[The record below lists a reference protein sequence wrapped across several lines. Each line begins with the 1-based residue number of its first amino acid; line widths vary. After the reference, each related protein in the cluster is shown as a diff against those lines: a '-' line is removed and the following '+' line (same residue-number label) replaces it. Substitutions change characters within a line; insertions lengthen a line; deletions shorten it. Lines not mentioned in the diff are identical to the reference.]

1 MKNHFSFPFLLAI
14 ASVLVWSSCSPTL
27 YIPNMLNTP
36 LAGEKGDFKGT
47 FGTMSKDVR
56 GGSSYE
62 LQGSYAPGNNV
73 VVMGSA
79 LFMDWGNSPF
89 STITGG
95 NHRIL
100 EGGAGYYTAFGRNEQ
115 GFAMG
120 RAEVLGGFGLGSGA
134 DSDLFFD
141 PFGNNPNALFRGRY
155 SRIFLQPAVG
165 LRTSIVDV
173 SGAMRISSVN
183 FSDIQQVNGL
193 GSTLP
198 KTPFGF
204 ATVEPA
210 LTVSVGYK
218 YVKFYMQVRAVS
230 AIVNGENY
238 RQVTNQGVAPTSI
251 GLVGSTWREKPPLHA
266 PIVLEKPAVPKA
278 DPPAGE
284 ETPPVELSPAVVI
297 PLKNN
302 VVTVCLRDA
311 GSPDGDLV
319 SATLNGV
326 VYLHEAE
333 LTRKPVCFDAPAL
346 PGAENV
352 LRLLGVSEGRVKPI
366 TMEVTVREG
375 RKERMF
381 YLRFGEG
388 ETEEIRFEVQE

>member
-14 ASVLVWSSCSPTL
+14 ASVLAWSSCSPTL
-27 YIPNMLNTP
+27 YVPNTLNTP
-36 LAGEKGDFKGT
+36 LAGEKGDFKGVL
-47 FGTMSKDVR
+47 GTMGTGLR
-56 GGSSYE
+56 GGSSVE
-62 LQGSYAPGNNV
+62 MQASYAPGNNV
-73 VVMGSA
+73 VLMGSA
-79 LFMDWGNSPF
+79 LFMNWSNSALF
-89 STITGG
+89 GGAG

-100 EGGAGYYTAFGRNEQ
+100 EGGAGYYKAFGRDEQ

-120 RAEVLGGFGLGSGA
+120 RVEVLGGFGLGRGSDTEVFIDLSGNRLTG
-134 DSDLFFD
+134 SIQ
-141 PFGNNPNALFRGRY
+141 GRY
-155 SRIFLQPAVG
+155 SRIFLQPAIG
-165 LRTSIVDV
+165 LRTPVVDV

-183 FSDIQQVNGL
+183 FSDIQQTIRQ

-198 KTPFGF
+198 SAPFGF

-218 YVKFYMQVRAVS
+218 YIKFYMHIRPVLPIA
-230 AIVNGENY
+230 NKENY
-238 RQVTNQGVAPTSI
+238 WEVISGADAPVSI
-251 GLVGSTWREKPPLHA
+251 GLVASTWPEQPLLHA
-266 PIVLEKPAVPKA
+266 PIVLEKPAAPKT

-284 ETPPVELSPAVVI
+284 ETSPVALSPAVVI
-297 PLKNN
+297 PLKSN

-333 LTRKPVCFDAPAL
+333 LTRKPVCFDAPTL

-388 ETEEIRFEVQE
+388 DTEEIRFEVQE